1 MFLSKL
7 TREKQDAFMN
17 LAYTMVYAD
26 GRLDA
31 AEKKL
36 FDTYKLEI
44 EHADLSKAHAV
55 DFSEGLAAFD
65 DSSVEEKTGVFFE
78 LYALAL
84 ADKIYAKEEKEL
96 VEIAKEYFGVTDEK
110 MNEMH
115 EGFKKLIALEDE
127 LRKIVYSN

>member
-1 MFLSKL
+1 MFLANL
-7 TREKQDAFMN
+7 TDKKQEAFLN

-44 EHADLSKAHAV
+44 ENADLSKAHAV
-55 DFSEGLAAFD
+55 DFNEELAAFD

-78 LYALAL
+78 LYA
-84 ADKIYAKEEKEL
+84 
-96 VEIAKEYFGVTDEK
+96 
-110 MNEMH
+110 
-115 EGFKKLIALEDE
+115 IALIDE
-127 LRKIVYSN
+127 AYPEEERALVNIMQKRFGITDAKMQEMRDGLKALTDAYANLAKIVKP

>member
-7 TREKQDAFMN
+7 TREKQDAFLN

-44 EHADLSKAHAV
+44 EDADLSKAHAV
-55 DFSEGLAAFD
+55 DFAEGLAAFD
-65 DSSVEEKTGVFFE
+65 DSSVVEKTGVFFE
-78 LYALAL
+78 LYA
-84 ADKIYAKEEKEL
+84 
-96 VEIAKEYFGVTDEK
+96 
-110 MNEMH
+110 
-115 EGFKKLIALEDE
+115 IALIDE
-127 LRKIVYSN
+127 AYPEEERVLVDTMQKRFGITDAKMQEMREGLKALTDAYANLAKIVES

>member
-78 LYALAL
+78 LYA
-84 ADKIYAKEEKEL
+84 
-96 VEIAKEYFGVTDEK
+96 
-110 MNEMH
+110 
-115 EGFKKLIALEDE
+115 IALIDE
-127 LRKIVYSN
+127 SYPEEERILVDIMQKRFGITEAKMQEMRNGLKMLTDAYANLAKIVKS